1 MTMKQNEDINDLLAR
16 HLAHEHISAEQQQE
30 LEAWI
35 AANSAE
41 YRRLRRLTDALHPH
55 ADESNFD
62 ARRAWMKIAPKL
74 KDKTTE
80 THRTR
85 RFITF
90 CSIAASLLLLL
101 GTATVYLF
109 R

>member
-1 MTMKQNEDINDLLAR
+1 MKQNEDINDLLAR

-74 KDKTTE
+74 
-80 THRTR
+80 
-85 RFITF
+85 
-90 CSIAASLLLLL
+90 
-101 GTATVYLF
+101 
-109 R
+109 